1 METCHMAEHCRER
14 EREKERYIMH
24 FHKRSECSV
33 DQALGVSMGLAILR
47 VFGTK
52 TDGWL
57 RGSGTVV
64 ERWSLTGNFPAMR
77 STCS

>member
-1 METCHMAEHCRER
+1 
-14 EREKERYIMH
+14 
-24 FHKRSECSV
+24 
-33 DQALGVSMGLAILR
+33 MGLAILR

-52 TDGWL
+52 TVGWL